1 MRPQTIE
8 SRGAPPF
15 RALTAQDLENVSP
28 AGRLAM
34 RLTTWTPPEWKPIRV
49 APLDYTPWA
58 KPGQIV
64 RDSFGGYCE
73 VVDD

>member
-1 MRPQTIE
+1 
-8 SRGAPPF
+8 
-15 RALTAQDLENVSP
+15 
-28 AGRLAM
+28 M